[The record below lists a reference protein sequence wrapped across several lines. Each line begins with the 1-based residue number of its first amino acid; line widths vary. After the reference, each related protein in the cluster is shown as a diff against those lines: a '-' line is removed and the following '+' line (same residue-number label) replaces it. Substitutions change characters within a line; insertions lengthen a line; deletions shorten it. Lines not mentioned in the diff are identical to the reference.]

1 MEFDIK
7 EGKNKIKKLRDR
19 VDRRIATVA
28 DLDGKVDLLEEKVE
42 GLFRIHLVKV
52 TALERLGGYTP

>member
-7 EGKNKIKKLRDR
+7 EGKNKVKKLRDR

-28 DLDGKVDLLEEKVE
+28 DLDGKVDLLEERVE

>member
-1 MEFDIK
+1 LEFDIK
-7 EGKNKIKKLRDR
+7 EGKNKVKKLRDR

-28 DLDGKVDLLEEKVE
+28 DLDGKVDLLEERVE